1 MGKVNKLNS
10 IIKRVNNNVR
20 RKQRV
25 LSKLKSIRN
34 KMANNKNYS
43 RYKQNKNTKIPKLS
57 RKNKNEI
64 CFKISRSKK
73 LNANNVLRKIR
84 SNVAKQKR
92 EIRQIVNNIKES
104 IMNTN
109 EQMNANTAVM
119 NINEPVVL
127 DNKQQGKM
135 NIDQQMNLAESN
147 RLIQNCVILNVHG
160 EKIEIPDEYPGDLWV
175 HNNLEFDRDKPLEYF
190 DEEHLRNTYKYYK
203 NICYG
208 KN

>member
-73 LNANNVLRKIR
+73 HNANNVLRKKR